1 MKDFLYFFLIN
12 LKIKRIFDFT
22 SIGDGTVIHTAN
34 SLPTGLPAGV
44 SIGSHCIIQSN
55 CSLYSCHIENEVFI
69 GANSIIMEGCRIE
82 KGAIILPN
90 SVVPPG
96 RLIPARQVWGG
107 NPVEF
112 VREVTESE
120 AFANYNN
127 TYWQWQVSEFYLN
140 EFTPYA
146 YNYLMKESSR
156 EDVDLDESRMLKA
169 SDNNKGIKY
178 YV

>member
-1 MKDFLYFFLIN
+1 M
-12 LKIKRIFDFT
+12 
-22 SIGDGTVIHTAN
+22 IHTAN

-44 SIGSHCIIQSN
+44 SIGAHCTIQNN

-69 GANSIIMEGCRIE
+69 GANSVIMEGCRIE
-82 KGAIILPN
+82 KGAVILPN

-96 RLIPARQVWGG
+96 RLIPAKQVWGG

-120 AFANYNN
+120 GFANYNS
-127 TYWQWQVSEFYLN
+127 TYYQWNVSESYLE
-140 EFTPYA
+140 EFSPYS
-146 YNYLMKESSR
+146 YNYLLEESTR
-156 EDVDLDESRMLKA
+156 EDLDLTESQILKDDYVDDS
-169 SDNNKGIKY
+169 IKY

>member
-1 MKDFLYFFLIN
+1 M
-12 LKIKRIFDFT
+12 
-22 SIGDGTVIHTAN
+22 
-34 SLPTGLPAGV
+34 
-44 SIGSHCIIQSN
+44 
-55 CSLYSCHIENEVFI
+55 ENDVFV
-69 GANSIIMEGCRIE
+69 GANSVIMEGSIIE

-120 AFANYNN
+120 SFANYNN
-127 TYWQWQVSEFYLN
+127 TYFQWNVSESYLK

-146 YNYLMKESSR
+146 YNYLLEEATR
-156 EDVDLDESRMLKA
+156 EDLDLTENQILKDEFNDDS
-169 SDNNKGIKY
+169 IKY

>member
-1 MKDFLYFFLIN
+1 
-12 LKIKRIFDFT
+12 
-22 SIGDGTVIHTAN
+22 
-34 SLPTGLPAGV
+34 
-44 SIGSHCIIQSN
+44 
-55 CSLYSCHIENEVFI
+55 
-69 GANSIIMEGCRIE
+69 MEGCRIE
-82 KGAIILPN
+82 RGAIILPN

-120 AFANYNN
+120 SFANYNN
-127 TYWQWQVSEFYLN
+127 TYNQWKVSESYLN

-146 YNYLMKESSR
+146 YNYLLEESTR
-156 EDVDLDESRMLKA
+156 EDFDLTESQILK
-169 SDNNKGIKY
+169 NNYNDDSIKY

>member
-1 MKDFLYFFLIN
+1 M
-12 LKIKRIFDFT
+12 
-22 SIGDGTVIHTAN
+22 IHTAN

-44 SIGSHCIIQSN
+44 SIGSHCTIQSN

-69 GANSIIMEGCRIE
+69 GANSVIMEGCRIE

-127 TYWQWQVSEFYLN
+127 TYFQWQVSESYLA
-140 EFTPYA
+140 EFTPHS
-146 YNYLMKESSR
+146 YNYLLKESTR
-156 EDVDLDESRMLKA
+156 EDVDLDEAKMLHEKVI
-169 SDNNKGIKY
+169 DNGIKH

>member
-1 MKDFLYFFLIN
+1 
-12 LKIKRIFDFT
+12 
-22 SIGDGTVIHTAN
+22 
-34 SLPTGLPAGV
+34 
-44 SIGSHCIIQSN
+44 
-55 CSLYSCHIENEVFI
+55 
-69 GANSIIMEGCRIE
+69 MEGCRIE

-127 TYWQWQVSEFYLN
+127 TYFQWQVSESYLA
-140 EFTPYA
+140 EFTPYP
-146 YNYLMKESSR
+146 YNYLLKESSR
-156 EDVDLDESRMLKA
+156 EDVDLDESRMLRESA
-169 SDNNKGIKY
+169 ADNGIKH

>member
-1 MKDFLYFFLIN
+1 
-12 LKIKRIFDFT
+12 
-22 SIGDGTVIHTAN
+22 
-34 SLPTGLPAGV
+34 
-44 SIGSHCIIQSN
+44 
-55 CSLYSCHIENEVFI
+55 
-69 GANSIIMEGCRIE
+69 MEGCRIE

-112 VREVTESE
+112 VREVTEAES
-120 AFANYNN
+120 FANYNS
-127 TYWQWQVSEFYLN
+127 TYYQWEVSKSYLN

-146 YNYLMKESSR
+146 YNYLLEEASR
-156 EDVDLDESRMLKA
+156 EDMDLTESQILKDDYVDDT
-169 SDNNKGIKY
+169 IKY

>member
-1 MKDFLYFFLIN
+1 M
-12 LKIKRIFDFT
+12 
-22 SIGDGTVIHTAN
+22 
-34 SLPTGLPAGV
+34 
-44 SIGSHCIIQSN
+44 
-55 CSLYSCHIENEVFI
+55 ENDVFV
-69 GANSIIMEGCRIE
+69 GANSVIMEGCRIE
-82 KGAIILPN
+82 RGAIILPN

-120 AFANYNN
+120 SFANYNN
-127 TYWQWQVSEFYLN
+127 TYNQWKVSESYLN

-146 YNYLMKESSR
+146 YNYLLEESTR
-156 EDVDLDESRMLKA
+156 EDFDLTESQILK
-169 SDNNKGIKY
+169 NNYNDDSIKY

>member
-1 MKDFLYFFLIN
+1 
-12 LKIKRIFDFT
+12 
-22 SIGDGTVIHTAN
+22 
-34 SLPTGLPAGV
+34 
-44 SIGSHCIIQSN
+44 
-55 CSLYSCHIENEVFI
+55 
-69 GANSIIMEGCRIE
+69 MEGSIIE

-120 AFANYNN
+120 SFANYNN
-127 TYWQWQVSEFYLN
+127 TYFQWNVSESYLK

-146 YNYLMKESSR
+146 YNYLLEEATR
-156 EDVDLDESRMLKA
+156 EDLDLTENQILKDEFNDDS
-169 SDNNKGIKY
+169 IKY